1 MFSIRRVSPTS
12 VGYLAQAFPGD
23 LDQLFEM
30 LGGSPV
36 LPDLP
41 VVPRASLR
49 FKVVEH
55 PDRFEVSIEAPGA
68 RREDMKLRVKE
79 QSLIVEYAPQDA
91 GEKKETATNE
101 TGQVVLDEHIRIR
114 ARRELHFSTD
124 LADKGHFASMEN
136 GVLAVRLVKKAPV
149 LPQAVSRELAIS

>member
-12 VGYLAQAFPGD
+12 VGSLARAFSED
-23 LDQLFEM
+23 LDPFFEM
-30 LGGSPV
+30 LGGLPT

-68 RREDMKLRVKE
+68 RKEDMKLRVKE

-91 GEKKETATNE
+91 GERKEAAANE
-101 TGQVVLDEHIRIR
+101 TGRVVLDEHTQIR
-114 ARRELHFSTD
+114 ARRELRFSTD
-124 LADKGHFASMEN
+124 LADTGHCASMEN
-136 GVLAVRLVKKAPV
+136 GVLAVRLMKKAPV
-149 LPQAVSRELAIS
+149 PPQAASRELAIS